1 MIRRLGCT
9 LVLAALSGAF
19 LVAQTG
25 IAAESLAVEGA
36 PADSGYNVGT
46 LATIRATLTDAAG
59 GSALRDYVV
68 FAEIQYVG
76 TTATVNVQMDRQA
89 DAPQADPQSE
99 RPGGKGGNRSG
110 VAHFE
115 TSWPIPADAPTGLY
129 SVVLQVEDGRAHQ
142 VVMKKKLR
150 GFAVYKKLVQI
161 SRLDLDRTFYVA
173 GDPIQCQVSIENLT
187 GADLKGLRIEFSN
200 SNYPWISLFSGEKSL
215 AGRETANPAL
225 ALNVLRDDLTLPA
238 RGQVTLPMMAAG
250 TATFLQGQ
258 QVAVMGAGGPMRHEK
273 VPPPET
279 DQYTVAVW
287 NRDRTI
293 LYDMGFT
300 RPAIIRTATRDLPKP
315 YSLSFTHR
323 YNSDIDFTKYRD
335 FYAPGETSPAI
346 TLDRSHTLYRPG
358 DTVKL
363 NGVLKDLGTSPAH
376 GFSWQV
382 QVKDST
388 SGGVVGVDHSAFGRS
403 YPLKD
408 YAAWTIPASQAPGT
422 YSIAVITGGTDPG
435 SHAKTTLEVAV
446 NQLPSSLL
454 VFCPHED
461 DEHSYA
467 GLIRAAVEAGIPVQV
482 VIFTG
487 GDVGAC
493 ERYYGKACGPNE
505 AREFGMVR
513 MEESAEALEHIGLTR
528 DHLSIMG
535 LPDGGSGEIWFH
547 HIAVTDPFLSIYLA
561 TDHAP
566 YENILK
572 PNLPYARDAV
582 IELTKQI
589 ITQFHPAMIAT
600 AHPDERHVD
609 HRTANWFVIKA
620 CQELLAQKAIDPA
633 TVILADEAYG
643 AGGYKPAPYR
653 YERAPVFLSGEAAA
667 LKQEASWIYQSQ
679 DGNLSE
685 GMRKTFDE
693 LPREEVH
700 YRIVDWQE
708 HAGWN
713 E

>member
-1 MIRRLGCT
+1 MIGKWMNLAMMAA
-9 LVLAALSGAF
+9 VLASS
-19 LVAQTG
+19 LVARRSL
-25 IAAESLAVEGA
+25 AAESLTVEGA
-36 PADSGYNVGT
+36 PVDSGYNVGT
-46 LATIRATLTDAAG
+46 LATIRATLTGPA
-59 GSALRDYVV
+59 RDPNFDLSRYVV

-76 TTATVNVQMDRQA
+76 TTATVNVQMDRQEQGSP
-89 DAPQADPQSE
+89 DV
-99 RPGGKGGNRSG
+99 NHTG

-115 TSWPIPADAPTGLY
+115 TSWPVPADAPTGLY
-129 SVVLQVEDGRAHQ
+129 SVALQVEDGTAHQ
-142 VVMKKKLR
+142 VVMKQKLR

-161 SRLDLDRTFYVA
+161 SSIDLDRTFYVV
-173 GDPIQCQVSIENLT
+173 GDPIQCRVSLESLT
-187 GADLKGLRIEFSN
+187 DADLKGLRVEFSN

-215 AGRETANPAL
+215 NGRDIENPAL
-225 ALNVLRDDLTLPA
+225 ALRVLRDDLNLPA
-238 RGQVTLPMMAAG
+238 RGQATVPMMPAG

-258 QVAVMGAGGPMRHEK
+258 QVAVMGAGGPARHDK

-287 NRDRTI
+287 NHDRTV

-300 RPAIIRTATRDLPKP
+300 RIAVIRTATADLPKP

-323 YNSDIDFTKYRD
+323 YNSDIDFTQYRE

-346 TLDRSHTLYRPG
+346 TLDHSHTLYRPG
-358 DTVKL
+358 DTVRL
-363 NGVLKDLGTSPAH
+363 NGVLKDLGSSPAVH
-376 GFSWQV
+376 PFGWQI
-382 QVKDST
+382 QANENKPGQANGVKQST
-388 SGGVVGVDHSAFGRS
+388 FGQS

-408 YAAWTIPASQAPGT
+408 YAAWKIPAGQAPGVYRVT
-422 YSIAVITGGTDPG
+422 VTTDGSDPA
-435 SHAKTTLEVAV
+435 SHAQTTLEVAV
-446 NQLPSSLL
+446 NNLPSSLL

-467 GLIRAAVEAGIPVQV
+467 GLIRAAVEAGIPVEV

-493 ERYYGKACGPNE
+493 EHYYGKACGPNE

-513 MEESAEALEHIGLTR
+513 MEESAEALEHMGLTR
-528 DHLSIMG
+528 DHLKIMG

-547 HIAVTDPFLSIYLA
+547 HIKVSDPFLSIYLA

-566 YENILK
+566 YENIIK
-572 PNLPYARDAV
+572 PNLPFARDAV

-609 HRTANWFVIKA
+609 HRTANWFVVKA
-620 CQELLAQKAIDPA
+620 CQELLAEKAIDPA

-643 AGGYKPAPYR
+643 AGGYKPAPYH
-653 YERAPVFLSGEAAA
+653 YEKAPVFLSGEAAA

-693 LPREEVH
+693 LPRQEVH

>member
-1 MIRRLGCT
+1 MKELEGSMIRRLVRT
-9 LVLAALSGAF
+9 AVLAQLLGAF
-19 LVAQTG
+19 GLAQAGVA
-25 IAAESLAVEGA
+25 AASLTVEGG
-36 PADSGYNVGT
+36 PTDSGYNVGT
-46 LATIRATLTDAAG
+46 LATIRATLTDP
-59 GSALRDYVV
+59 ALRDYVV

-76 TTATVNVQMDRQA
+76 TTATVNVQMDRQTEALQA
-89 DAPQADPQSE
+89 DASGE
-99 RPGGKGGNRSG
+99 KRGNRPG

-129 SVVLQVEDGRAHQ
+129 SVTLQVEDGGAHQ
-142 VVMKKKLR
+142 VVMKKKVR

-173 GDPIQCQVSIENLT
+173 GDPIECQVAIENLT
-187 GADLKGLRIEFSN
+187 GVDLKGLRIEFSN

-225 ALNVLRDDLTLPA
+225 ALKVLRDDLTLPA
-238 RGQVTLPMMAAG
+238 GGQVTLPMMPAG

-258 QVAVMGAGGPMRHEK
+258 LVAVMGAGGPARHEQ
-273 VPPPET
+273 VPSPET

-287 NRDRTI
+287 NHDRTV

-323 YNSDIDFTKYRD
+323 YNSDIDFTKYRE

-358 DTVKL
+358 DTVILSGRLKQLATTSTLSFSVAVNGSQSLRGLINDASLGQSFPL
-363 NGVLKDLGTSPAH
+363 N
-376 GFSWQV
+376 
-382 QVKDST
+382 
-388 SGGVVGVDHSAFGRS
+388 
-403 YPLKD
+403 PLKA
-408 YAAWTIPASQAPGT
+408 AAWAIPASQAPGVYPIT
-422 YSIAVITGGTDPG
+422 VTTDGNDGKSYSQNTV
-435 SHAKTTLEVAV
+435 EVAV
-446 NQLPSSLL
+446 NQLPASLL

-467 GLIRAAVEAGIPVQV
+467 GLIRAAVEAGIPVEV

-493 ERYYGKACGPNE
+493 ERYYAKACGPNE

-528 DHLSIMG
+528 DHLSILG

-547 HIAVTDPFLSIYLA
+547 HLKVSDPFLSIYLA

-566 YENILK
+566 YENVLQ
-572 PNLPYARDAV
+572 PNLPFARDAV

-589 ITQFHPAMIAT
+589 ITRFHPAMIAT

-609 HRTANWFVIKA
+609 HRVANWFVIKA

-633 TVILADEAYG
+633 TIILADEAYG

-653 YERAPVFLSGEAAA
+653 YEKAPVFLSGEAAA
-667 LKQEASWIYQSQ
+667 LKQEMSWIYQSQ

-693 LPREEVH
+693 LPRQEVH
-700 YRIVDWQE
+700 FRIVDWQE

>member
-1 MIRRLGCT
+1 MIRRLVYIAIPAM
-9 LVLAALSGAF
+9 VLSVF
-19 LVAQTG
+19 LVPG
-25 IAAESLAVEGA
+25 AARAAANSVTVEGA
-36 PADSGYNVGT
+36 PVDSGYNVGT
-46 LATIRATLTDAAG
+46 LATIRATLTDSSGDAA
-59 GSALRDYVV
+59 RYVV
-68 FAEIQYVG
+68 FAEIQYMG
-76 TTATVNVQMDRQA
+76 TTATVNVQMDRQ
-89 DAPQADPQSE
+89 PESSQP
-99 RPGGKGGNRSG
+99 G
-110 VAHFE
+110 VARFE

-129 SVVLQVEDGRAHQ
+129 SVVLQVEDGRTHQ
-142 VVMKKKLR
+142 AVLKQKLR
-150 GFAVYKKLVQI
+150 SFAVYKKLLRI

-173 GDPIQCQVSIENLT
+173 GDPIQCQVAIENLT

-200 SNYPWISLFSGEKSL
+200 SNYPWISLFSGEKSIG
-215 AGRETANPAL
+215 GRDITNPAL
-225 ALNVLRDDLTLPA
+225 ALRVLRDDVNLPA
-238 RGQVTLPMMAAG
+238 SGQVTLPMMLAG

-258 QVAVMGAGGPMRHEK
+258 QVAVMGAGGPARHDK
-273 VPPPET
+273 IPPPEA
-279 DQYTVAVW
+279 DLYTVAVW
-287 NRDRTI
+287 NHDRTV

-300 RPAIIRTATRDLPKP
+300 KPAIIRTATGDLPKP
-315 YSLSFTHR
+315 YDLSFTHR
-323 YNSDIDFTKYRD
+323 YNSDIDFTKYRQ

-363 NGVLKDLGTSPAH
+363 NGALKDFGTTPLH
-376 GFSWQV
+376 GFGWQV
-382 QVKDST
+382 AVKEGA
-388 SGGVVGVDHSAFGRS
+388 SGGAGVAVDHSVFGRT

-408 YAAWTIPASQAPGT
+408 DTAWAIPASQAPGLYHLT
-422 YSIAVITGGTDPG
+422 VTTGGNDPG
-435 SHAKTTLEVAV
+435 SHAQTTLEVAV
-446 NQLPSSLL
+446 NNLPSSLL

-467 GLIRAAVEAGIPVQV
+467 GLIRAAVEAGIPVNV

-493 ERYYGKACGPNE
+493 ERYYSKACGPNE

-513 MEESAEALEHIGLTR
+513 MEESAEELEHIGLTR
-528 DHLSIMG
+528 DHLMIMG

-547 HIAVTDPFLSIYLA
+547 HIKVSDPFLSIYLA

-566 YENILK
+566 YENVLK
-572 PNLPYARDAV
+572 PNLPFARDAV
-582 IELTKQI
+582 IDLTKQI
-589 ITQFHPAMIAT
+589 ITRFHPAMIAT

-620 CQELLAQKAIDPA
+620 CQELLAEKAIDPA

-643 AGGYKPAPYR
+643 AGGYTPAPYH

-679 DGNLSE
+679 DGNIAE
-685 GMRKTFDE
+685 GMKQTFDE
-693 LPREEVH
+693 LPRQEVH

>member
-1 MIRRLGCT
+1 
-9 LVLAALSGAF
+9 
-19 LVAQTG
+19 
-25 IAAESLAVEGA
+25 VEGA

>member
-1 MIRRLGCT
+1 MIRGLVRT
-9 LVLAALSGAF
+9 AVLAPVLGAF
-19 LVAQTG
+19 WVAQAG
-25 IAAESLAVEGA
+25 VAAESLSVEGA
-36 PADSGYNVGT
+36 PADSGFNVGT
-46 LATIRATLTDAAG
+46 LATIRATLTSPTGDPAADMG
-59 GSALRDYVV
+59 RYVV

-76 TTATVNVQMDRQA
+76 TTATVNVQMDRQTE
-89 DAPQADPQSE
+89 APPAES
-99 RPGGKGGNRSG
+99 GGKGGNRPG

-129 SVVLQVEDGRAHQ
+129 SVTLQVEDGRAHQ
-142 VVMKKKLR
+142 VVMRKTLR

-173 GDPIQCQVSIENLT
+173 GDPIQCQVGIENLT

-215 AGRETANPAL
+215 AGRETTNPAL
-225 ALNVLRDDLTLPA
+225 ALKVLRDDVTLPA
-238 RGQVTLPMMAAG
+238 RGEVTLPMMPAG

-258 QVAVMGAGGPMRHEK
+258 QVAVMGAGGPARHEK
-273 VPPPET
+273 VPLPET

-287 NRDRTI
+287 NHDRTV

-300 RPAIIRTATRDLPKP
+300 KPAIIRTATRDLPKP
-315 YSLSFTHR
+315 YDLSFTHR
-323 YNSDIDFTKYRD
+323 YNSDIDFTKYRQ

-363 NGVLKDLGTSPAH
+363 TGTLKQLGRTSVLSFQVEVKGQPTLH
-376 GFSWQV
+376 GRIDDAQ
-382 QVKDST
+382 
-388 SGGVVGVDHSAFGRS
+388 FGLS
-403 YPLKD
+403 LPLD
-408 YAAWTIPASQAPGT
+408 ENTAPPAWTIPASQAPGVYPIT
-422 YSIAVITGGTDPG
+422 VTTDGNDEKSYSQ
-435 SHAKTTLEVAV
+435 TTLEVAV
-446 NQLPSSLL
+446 NNLPSSLL

-467 GLIRAAVEAGIPVQV
+467 GLIRAGVEAGIPVEV

-493 ERYYGKACGPNE
+493 ERYYSKACGPNE

-528 DHLSIMG
+528 DHLHIMG

-547 HIAVTDPFLSIYLA
+547 HIKVSDPFLSVYLA

-572 PNLPYARDAV
+572 PNLPFARDAV

-589 ITQFHPAMIAT
+589 ITRFHPAMIAT
-600 AHPDERHVD
+600 AHPNERHVD

-620 CQELLAQKAIDPA
+620 CQELLAEKAIDPS

-685 GMRKTFDE
+685 GMKKTFDE

-700 YRIVDWQE
+700 FRIVDWQE